1 MIRLAI
7 SIHLATTAALTGAF
21 FVFGTPQQAF
31 SCFLASLI
39 VGVNLGIIAWSLSKI
54 FQKKSIALAVT
65 VIVIKYAVLLG
76 LFVYLY
82 KSGWQVDAGFITG
95 LSSLF
100 PTVGYV
106 ALKYIKSSEIN
117 GSF

>member
-1 MIRLAI
+1 L
-7 SIHLATTAALTGAF
+7 LGA
-21 FVFGTPQQAF
+21 
-31 SCFLASLI
+31 S
-39 VGVNLGIIAWSLSKI
+39 
-54 FQKKSIALAVT
+54 VT

-76 LFVYLY
+76 LFVFLH

>member
-1 MIRLAI
+1 MIKQAI
-7 SIHLATTAALTGAF
+7 SIHLTTTMLLSGAF
-21 FVFGTPQQAF
+21 YVFGTPQQAL
-31 SCFLASLI
+31 SCCLASVI
-39 VGVNLGIIAWSLSKI
+39 VGANLGIIAWCLGKI